1 MTQTRVPFKTIVK
14 NQLPDYVRDEFP
26 LLGEFLSQYYLSQ
39 EFQGAPLDLLQNIDR
54 YIKLNNNANVTKS
67 VSLRS
72 DITYYDDIIYVS
84 NTNGFPDEYGLL
96 KIDDEII
103 TYTGKNSFSFTG
115 CIRGFQ
121 GYSQN
126 DVDESFTFSNT
137 ISSSHDAEATVE
149 NLSVDFLSRFFKKV
163 KHQFLPGL
171 EDTTLSDKINKNLFV
186 KQAKDFYTSKGTD
199 QSFKILFKALYGE
212 EVNIIKP
219 AENLLSPSQ
228 SLYKITK
235 DMIVEPISGNVMDT
249 RGYTLYQYAYKD
261 LINKSYAPITDV
273 ERVLVGGATTD
284 YYRISFDANYNRDLQ
299 FDGAEYGEFVAYP
312 KTKLI
317 GNYTSSSTTF
327 DVDSTVGFPTS
338 GELIVTYDD
347 RTTGIVSYASKS
359 ITQFYGVS
367 GVTDTISDKSVVG
380 INTFATVVLDDETVV
395 TVRIVNVLSGYH
407 VGEQVGWV
415 KGKPYYGPYH
425 IHRGRKM
432 VGAKHVSSPHDYIYD
447 TKESSLKNL
456 GEDSASTSGTGG
468 SSSSISASASIVSST
483 SFSSGGGGSSS
494 SSGGGSG
501 GYGY

>member
-84 NTNGFPDEYGLL
+84 NTNGFPDEYGLI
-96 KIDDEII
+96 KIDNEII

-137 ISSSHDAEATVE
+137 TSSSHDAEATVE

>member
-1 MTQTRVPFKTIVK
+1 MTQTRIPFKTIVK
-14 NQLPDYVRDEFP
+14 NQLPSYVRDEFP

-54 YIKLNNNANVTKS
+54 YVKLNNNANVTKS
-67 VSLRS
+67 VLLRNN
-72 DITYYDDIIYVS
+72 ITYYDDIIYVT
-84 NTNGFPDEYGLL
+84 NTNGFPDEYGLI

>member
-1 MTQTRVPFKTIVK
+1 
-14 NQLPDYVRDEFP
+14 
-26 LLGEFLSQYYLSQ
+26 
-39 EFQGAPLDLLQNIDR
+39 
-54 YIKLNNNANVTKS
+54 
-67 VSLRS
+67 
-72 DITYYDDIIYVS
+72 
-84 NTNGFPDEYGLL
+84 
-96 KIDDEII
+96 
-103 TYTGKNSFSFTG
+103 
-115 CIRGFQ
+115 
-121 GYSQN
+121 
-126 DVDESFTFSNT
+126 
-137 ISSSHDAEATVE
+137 
-149 NLSVDFLSRFFKKV
+149 
-163 KHQFLPGL
+163 
-171 EDTTLSDKINKNLFV
+171 
-186 KQAKDFYTSKGTD
+186 
-199 QSFKILFKALYGE
+199 
-212 EVNIIKP
+212 
-219 AENLLSPSQ
+219 
-228 SLYKITK
+228 
-235 DMIVEPISGNVMDT
+235 
-249 RGYTLYQYAYKD
+249 
-261 LINKSYAPITDV
+261 
-273 ERVLVGGATTD
+273 
-284 YYRISFDANYNRDLQ
+284 
-299 FDGAEYGEFVAYP
+299 
-312 KTKLI
+312 
-317 GNYTSSSTTF
+317 
-327 DVDSTVGFPTS
+327 
-338 GELIVTYDD
+338 VTYDD

>member
-249 RGYTLYQYAYKD
+249 IGYTLYQYAYKD